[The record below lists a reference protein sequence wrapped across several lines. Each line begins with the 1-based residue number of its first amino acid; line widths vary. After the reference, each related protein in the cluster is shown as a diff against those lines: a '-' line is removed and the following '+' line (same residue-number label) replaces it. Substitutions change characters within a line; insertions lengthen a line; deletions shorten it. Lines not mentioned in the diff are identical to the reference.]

1 MLVCELAQLSAGSI
15 CWPDEEKAAYRAM
28 GWYGGPGR
36 TVLCRGCAN
45 DTLYSSHVSA
55 LRSIVTATSQCRDV
69 IGLGSASA
77 AFRRPQFRQASTV
90 IAKPAFRSTARSGNI
105 VPRHLSHLCIDG
117 L

>member
-1 MLVCELAQLSAGSI
+1 MQ
-15 CWPDEEKAAYRAM
+15 W
-28 GWYGGPGR
+28 GGTEVQRR
-36 TVLCRGCAN
+36 TVLCRGYVA
-45 DTLYSSHVSA
+45 TPYSSQVST
-55 LRSIVTATSQCRDV
+55 LKSNVTASAQCRDV

-105 VPRHLSHLCIDG
+105 VPRHLSHLCMDG